1 MENNTNET
9 NNIEQKSEQTPDVS
23 ESNKIEELKTEQV
36 DQATKDESVKNC
48 NDTSATNGKET
59 SKVDTAKTVYEFS
72 VNDIDGQE
80 VSLSKY
86 EGKVL
91 LIVNVASRCGFTNS
105 NYHQLNELYS
115 KYESQGLRIA
125 AFPCNQFAGQ
135 EPACDVD
142 IKEFANKLNVKFDM
156 FSKIDVNG
164 SKAHPLYRWLKIK
177 QRGVFGTQAIKWN
190 FTKFLINKEGVPIK
204 RYAPTT
210 SPNSIEPEI
219 KALLNITE
227 ETNSK

>member
-156 FSKIDVNG
+156 FSKIDVP
-164 SKAHPLYRWLKIK
+164 K
-177 QRGVFGTQAIKWN
+177 
-190 FTKFLINKEGVPIK
+190 LIHCIDG
-204 RYAPTT
+204 
-210 SPNSIEPEI
+210 
-219 KALLNITE
+219 
-227 ETNSK
+227 